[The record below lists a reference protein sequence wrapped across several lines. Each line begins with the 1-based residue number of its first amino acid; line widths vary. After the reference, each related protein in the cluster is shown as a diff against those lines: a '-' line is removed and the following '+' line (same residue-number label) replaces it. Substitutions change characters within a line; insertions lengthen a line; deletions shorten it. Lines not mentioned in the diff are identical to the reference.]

1 MAAPLNPGKKTVEL
15 HGAAKPSRIRRDPV
29 HVKEVEAE
37 AAHKL
42 HWRSSER
49 EIWLALLGIAFF
61 AVSID
66 IIAVAISVYWD

>member
-15 HGAAKPSRIRRDPV
+15 HAAAKPSRIRRDPV

-42 HWRSSER
+42 HFRSSER

-66 IIAVAISVYWD
+66 IIAVAISVYWN

>member
-15 HGAAKPSRIRRDPV
+15 NSGAKPSRIRRDPV

-37 AAHKL
+37 AAHK
-42 HWRSSER
+42 HYWRSNEK

-61 AVSID
+61 AVAID
-66 IIAVAISVYWD
+66 IIAVAISVYWN